1 MTTLSGNVGSYTKPF
16 GYVMPM
22 PFPLSRFVD
31 VGVLKKRAKRNP
43 YETTVTGI
51 VKLESLVEAVTKE
64 VSPGVWEFRGKKG
77 VWRTIRGRRYFF
89 PKNGDP
95 IPPLPE
101 KGYGGGWAER
111 AKKKMLPK
119 VEAILLKARRAGR
132 KHVERAAKAM
142 QQAIKA
148 GDEDAFRKAEEKM
161 ARAVK
166 KEKKR
171 TGR

>member
-1 MTTLSGNVGSYTKPF
+1 MTTLSGNAGPYMKPL
-16 GYVMPM
+16 GYVMPP
-22 PFPLSRFVD
+22 PFPGSGLID
-31 VGVLKKRAKRNP
+31 VSKLKKRAKRNR
-43 YETTVTGI
+43 YETGVRGL
-51 VKLESLVEAVTKE
+51 VKMESLVEETTKE
-64 VSPGVWEFRGKKG
+64 VSPGVWEFKGKKG
-77 VWRTIRGRRYFF
+77 VWRTIKGRRYFF
-89 PKNGDP
+89 PQDGDP

-111 AKKKMLPK
+111 AKKELLPK
-119 VEAILLKARRAGR
+119 VEAMLLKARRAKK
-132 KHVERAAKAM
+132 KHVEKAVKEM